1 MLKKLPIL
9 LLIIL
14 PTVVIATEMGHA
26 QIIAQ
31 QGIKCNPE
39 GNTIEMRKC
48 ATDEYQRQ
56 DGKLNQVYQKLVSQ
70 LEGERKQK
78 LVIAQ
83 RSWITFR
90 DKNCSFVS
98 SEASGGTLEPLLYT
112 GCLSELTK
120 KRTDDLNS
128 YLSKQKDKNQSQMP
142 QFGTVKSLTIGDL
155 MCYSEI
161 VDKDGQK
168 YAIGATFEIC
178 GASSK
183 YLNKK
188 VRLTYGEIKVAD
200 CQSSEPCGKTRKEMV
215 ITGMTVLTK

>member
-1 MLKKLPIL
+1 MLKKLPIFL
-9 LLIIL
+9 LMIL
-14 PTVVIATEMGHA
+14 PAAVIGTKMSHA
-26 QIIAQ
+26 EIMAQ
-31 QGIKCNPE
+31 QGIKCNPN

-48 ATDEYQRQ
+48 ATDEYQNQ
-56 DGKLNQVYQKLVSQ
+56 DRKLNQAYQKLLSQ

-83 RSWITFR
+83 RAWINFR

-98 SEASGGTLEPLLYT
+98 SESSGGTLEPLIYT

-120 KRTDDLNS
+120 KRTEDLNS
-128 YLSKQKDKNQSQMP
+128 YVSKQKDKNQAKMP
-142 QFGTVKSLTIGDL
+142 QFGIVKSLTTGDL

-168 YAIGATFEIC
+168 HDIGATFEIC
-178 GASSK
+178 EGSSK

-188 VRLTYGEIKVAD
+188 VRLTYGEIKIND
-200 CQSSEPCGKTRKEMV
+200 CESSEPCGKTRKETV